1 LHPQLLT
8 TERRLS
14 TRFPAPFK
22 IPLPHVRH
30 PKQSWG
36 LVNIVFSLDLF
47 LIQPPEG
54 AKHKPI
60 PPSSIV
66 IAGDSAGGGL
76 ALAVL
81 QVIRDSGLPAPAGGV
96 LISPWCDLTHS
107 FPSIHQNTSTDILPA
122 TGLSMHKPSL
132 LWPPPNEEV
141 IKSVRHNLAE
151 KIRRLTRIGHS
162 RVPSQ
167 ESIACNTRGDVTLPS
182 PGKSNY
188 GTVGMNA
195 SMLHLK
201 APSGSHATP
210 DEHAIRPSMS
220 APAIPSMNH
229 VEPAEAFTIRIG
241 DTYYQV
247 KSQIQLYTTNN
258 LLTHP
263 LVSPINAYLG
273 GLPPLF
279 IMASDKEVLRDEIVC
294 LWASPIFVSFFL
306 F

>member
-1 LHPQLLT
+1 MQSKIALLPVCCT
-8 TERRLS
+8 SLLPCCRL
-14 TRFPAPFK
+14 TPF
-22 IPLPHVRH
+22 
-30 PKQSWG
+30 
-36 LVNIVFSLDLF
+36 LDLF

-54 AKHKPI
+54 AKHKAI

-66 IAGDSAGGGL
+66 VAGDSAGGGL

-81 QVIRDSGLPAPAGGV
+81 QVIRDAGLPAPAGGV

-107 FPSIHQNTSTDILPA
+107 FPSIHSNTATDILPP

-141 IKSVRHNLAE
+141 IKTVRHNLAE
-151 KIRRLTRIGHS
+151 KIRRLTRMGHS
-162 RVPSQ
+162 RNASQ
-167 ESIACNTRGDVTLPS
+167 DSVAFNTRGDVTLPT

-188 GTVGMNA
+188 GPVGMNA
-195 SMLHLK
+195 SMTHLK
-201 APSGSHATP
+201 VPSGNRAAST
-210 DEHAIRPSMS
+210 EYGLRPSMS
-220 APAIPSMNH
+220 APVIASMSH
-229 VEPAEAFTIRIG
+229 AEPADTFTIRIG

-279 IMASDKEVLRDEIVC
+279 IMASDKEVLRDEIIYM
-294 LWASPIFVSFFL
+294 LVSLIYF
-306 F
+306 